1 MANESD
7 GKVIYEVRADLSK
20 IDDDLSAADRKVIQ
34 ASEKTA
40 KKQEESQKGVVKT
53 VKKANSDI
61 AKDTEKTQQGLAET
75 VKKESGKAAEHFGK
89 NAEKMSQSGRKA
101 AEEVEN
107 SVSGMASSII
117 SKIGKAAAAAASV
130 KTLINT
136 MKMAIG
142 EAVSAETS
150 FAKVN
155 TLLSENADR
164 TKYFSDIKNASR
176 STGVV
181 VSDLSEAVY
190 SALSA
195 SVDEKSAVDFTQSAV
210 KLAKGGFTETATAVD
225 VLTTAINAYN
235 LKADDAVRVSDVLI
249 TTQNLGKTTVG
260 ELASSMGQTI
270 PIANSAGTAIEDLA
284 AQYAVMTKNGVATA
298 ESGTQIKA
306 MLNELSAAGTNV
318 SDTLK
323 KLTGKSFEELQKSGM
338 NTAEILNILKTNAEA
353 SGQKLSDMFGS
364 VEAGAAALTLVKDG
378 GTDFNN
384 ILLQM
389 QNSAGATEKAYT
401 TMANT
406 TEERFNKL
414 KNNLMIAMGEIGEKL
429 LPTIEEFFEYIDEN
443 SEELGEIIEDVGGA
457 ISELLKIA
465 VEAIKVAWEHKDVIL
480 AIISAMAAYKA
491 ALAISKL
498 IDTFRT
504 ALNMAK
510 TAQLGLNAAISS
522 NPIGLLITGLTMA
535 ASVASLYAEAAG
547 RAAEVSDEYAQAI
560 GKINDTA
567 EKTVKNIED
576 EMAALSNKVKR
587 YDELRTAA
595 NLTAGEEAEL
605 KTLASELQTIFGD
618 SVTVVDGLTGKYND
632 LTAALKAYSEQHIAS
647 SVLDA
652 HKTQLSEAI
661 QLQSELEQKLKEERN
676 WAWQQSDSW
685 TSNTLGLI
693 EWLKPDY
700 YSGVREYEKQ
710 IAEVKNTIITLKD
723 QIKSDTDEL
732 YNIIGKSETD
742 FVTEVEENAQKTITD
757 IQSAL
762 DSMKSK
768 NELLAAA
775 TEEVNNAGAL
785 SVSTL
790 KSISAQYPQL
800 QEQLDKYLAGIIN
813 EKELMDSLSEAYDTD
828 QQNYYKYLL
837 VKQGYEED
845 FVNAALKGD
854 DAIVDYFAENYE
866 INLKNFK
873 DYISQKQ
880 AIQEAYDSYVAG
892 GISKY
897 WTEQGGWT
905 DEFLKLPDMA
915 KSEISSIVSQYQNA
929 MKDLSI
935 FPQFQADFEKIKERT
950 NALTTDIINSFADV
964 QSAIDFTK
972 SKYELLTSATEEV
985 NNAGAFSVSTLK
997 SISAQYPQLQEQV
1010 DKYLI
1015 GLIDEQEL
1023 MKSLSEAYDTDQ
1035 QNYYKYL
1042 LVKQGYEEDFVNA
1055 AFDGDDAIVD
1065 YFADNYEI
1073 DLKNYKD
1080 YISRKQAIQEAY
1092 DSYVAGGVSKYWT
1105 ESGGWTDE
1113 FMKLPDMAKNGIS
1126 SIVYQYQNAMKDL
1139 GNFQS
1144 GSQFQADFEK
1154 IKERTYNAFTADTK
1168 AVSNTSSSAGSKET
1182 PSSYTSKNAS
1192 SSVGSGG
1199 QTINITSYIPTMWD
1213 DAEKANK
1220 KLIAGGVA
1228 ASLVGNSKSGKLISG
1243 LTSNTAAAVQSTEK
1257 TDATLNDV
1265 VKAIKGLEQSNSE
1278 MQCVVTAIL
1287 NCDNVALARQTI
1299 KGVAAIEKTTGKKVF

>member
-20 IDDDLSAADRKVIQ
+20 IDDDLSAADQKVIK

-136 MKMAIG
+136 MKTAIG

-364 VEAGAAALTLVKDG
+364 VEAGAAALTIVKDG

-480 AIISAMAAYKA
+480 AIVSAMAAYKA

-567 EKTVKNIED
+567 EKTVKNTED
-576 EMAALSNKVKR
+576 EMAALSDKVKR

-661 QLQSELEQKLKEERN
+661 QLQSELEQKLKEEQN

-710 IAEVKNTIITLKD
+710 IAEVKNKIINLKD

-732 YNIIGKSETD
+732 YDILGESEND
-742 FVTEVEENAQKTITD
+742 FVTETEEAAEKIEEAVQETTTD
-757 IQSAL
+757 IISGFADAQSAL
-762 DSMKSK
+762 DSIKSK
-768 NELLAAA
+768 YELLTAA

-790 KSISAQYPQL
+790 KSIA
-800 QEQLDKYLAGIIN
+800 
-813 EKELMDSLSEAYDTD
+813 
-828 QQNYYKYLL
+828 
-837 VKQGYEED
+837 
-845 FVNAALKGD
+845 
-854 DAIVDYFAENYE
+854 
-866 INLKNFK
+866 
-873 DYISQKQ
+873 
-880 AIQEAYDSYVAG
+880 
-892 GISKY
+892 
-897 WTEQGGWT
+897 
-905 DEFLKLPDMA
+905 
-915 KSEISSIVSQYQNA
+915 
-929 MKDLSI
+929 
-935 FPQFQADFEKIKERT
+935 
-950 NALTTDIINSFADV
+950 
-964 QSAIDFTK
+964 
-972 SKYELLTSATEEV
+972 
-985 NNAGAFSVSTLK
+985 
-997 SISAQYPQLQEQV
+997 AQYPQLQEQV

-1092 DSYVAGGVSKYWT
+1092 DSYVAGGISKYWT
-1105 ESGGWTDE
+1105 EQGGWTDE
-1113 FMKLPDMAKNGIS
+1113 FLKLPDMAKSGIS
-1126 SIVYQYQNAMKDL
+1126 SIVYQYQDAMKDL

-1287 NCDNVALARQTI
+1287 NCDNVTLARQTI